1 MRRRREP
8 FSRGLV
14 YNPGMAKESPL
25 TRRETEI
32 LGLIAQGMS
41 NDEIAQ
47 QLHISTNTVK
57 VHVRNIFE
65 KMGVQSRTEAS
76 IEGVKRGWVEV
87 PGLSTEKEKPQPPV
101 WEPLKTGLSPWWWA
115 VLAAIFV
122 VALTMAFWPTQTFYA
137 STDAP
142 PFTTDIAL
150 PVSAPSPRVDT
161 PRWSLLSPMPTAR
174 SRAASALLSDGWHIV
189 GGENRSG
196 DLDVHEVYNPAWDQW
211 ITTTPRP
218 VAARGAGAA
227 GIDGMLYV
235 AGGCHRASALNRMD
249 VFDTETGAW
258 QVAAPLPEPLCGLAL
273 VAWGSKL
280 YAFGGW
286 NGAQVQDGVY
296 AFDSETGSWSQ
307 AAILPAPRAFM
318 GSVVVGDAIYLF
330 GGDDG
335 EEQRAEV
342 WTYYPDKDAWDET
355 SSLPRPGSGLSVAAD
370 AGSIYIISGGEGED
384 DYPRERFDLTTQS
397 WSTLDAPRRGPW
409 HHASAAMI
417 GPNLHIVGGW
427 GGDYLAIHEVYQASH
442 LLFLPAQGV
451 Q

>member
-1 MRRRREP
+1 
-8 FSRGLV
+8 
-14 YNPGMAKESPL
+14 MAKDSPL

-32 LGLIAQGMS
+32 LGLIAQGLS
-41 NDEIAQ
+41 NDEIAR

-76 IEGVKRGWVEV
+76 IEAVKRGWVEV
-87 PGLSTEKEKPQPPV
+87 PGLSMEQEKPQPPV
-101 WEPLKTGLSPWWWA
+101 WEPLASRPSSWWWA
-115 VLAAIFV
+115 ALAAISF
-122 VALTMAFWPTQTFYA
+122 VALVMAFWPTQTFYA

-142 PFTTDIAL
+142 AFTTDIAL
-150 PVSAPSPRVDT
+150 PVSAPSPRVDV

-174 SRAASALLSDGWHIV
+174 SRAAAALLPDGWHIV
-189 GGENRSG
+189 GGENGSG

-211 ITTTPRP
+211 VTATPRP
-218 VAARGAGAA
+218 AAARGAGAA
-227 GIDGMLYV
+227 GLDGMMYV
-235 AGGCHRASALNRMD
+235 AGGCNGASALNRVD

-273 VAWGSKL
+273 VAWGGEL

-286 NGAQVQDGVY
+286 DGAQVRETLFV
-296 AFDSETGSWSQ
+296 FDPQTGAWSQ
-307 AAILPAPRAFM
+307 AASMPAPRAFM
-318 GSVVVGDAIYLF
+318 GAVAVNDAIYLF

-335 EEQRAEV
+335 RDQRA
-342 WTYYPDKDAWDET
+342 DAWVYRPDEDAWGEA
-355 SSLPRPGSGLSVAAD
+355 LAMPRPGSGLSLAAD
-370 AGSIYIISGGEGED
+370 AGSIYIIGGGEGEE
-384 DYPRERFDLTTQS
+384 DYPRERFDLATQS

-409 HHASAAMI
+409 HHASAVMI

-442 LLFLPAQGV
+442 LLFLPAQGG